1 MNFVC
6 LDNLIARLSDKNWF
20 VEAKWEYDS
29 ASNEILYLIC
39 SLKIASSKQIWSEKI
54 HLALDQAQMLITK
67 TAIEHLSGEPIDEN
81 ALTEEQ
87 LERLKEL
94 TANLPP
100 AKHSGP
106 DLDLD
111 EHANKTITKHECQGD
126 SIVRMAYGSTN
137 TVRIRQDYSASS
149 DGRFGQDF
157 LLTHINFFKKSS
169 ENESENDKPVS
180 VIEIKMLYQSTDDS
194 WHECE
199 DIVIAPIAL
208 RGEEPRW
215 LADAIINIE
224 SEKLVSYVI
233 KGSISIQGKPGNDNA
248 RRARAHRS
256 LPQPLKLQ
264 LTIKD
269 NLDKQSSLIVEQL
282 NAPLDIT
289 TLQSFTKYNQSSL
302 KELVAFVYA
311 DDLESEERIFL
322 AIYLDQENHLVIKSN
337 QGSST
342 SLERKT
348 IRTMEFNAKKG
359 ETIEVP
365 FDWLSYQSGNHQM
378 KAIALFDLQ
387 TFLFYAIRLEV
398 STQASTS
405 EETVLI
411 PLDKIE

>member
-398 STQASTS
+398 STKASTS